1 MNKSKLV
8 VLVFCCAFASVL
20 NGQSLKAFMKA
31 ADEAIADKNYF
42 NAMHYYSNAIEF
54 DSSALNVRNGFGKSS
69 LEFNAYSIAER
80 EFQYVVD
87 NDTSSTYPLAVFNLA
102 EAQQN
107 LGKYDE
113 ARRNYELYLSEYSG
127 DDQYYTFKA
136 EKEIEAIDWSKDK
149 INNPKPGEEV
159 SWLDNGVNTP
169 YSEFG
174 ALSSGDDF
182 YYSSLR
188 YELDDGSSYPDR
200 LFSNVL
206 TSDNGDGGNPVFG
219 DSMMP
224 TVTETKTKVKEGDK
238 SSRKHFAHNTFS
250 MDGGKMY
257 YTICEYLNASDIR
270 CDLYVSNV
278 DDEGSFRK
286 GSMLGGNINGSSF
299 TTTQPSIG
307 YDPVL
312 DKEVL
317 FFSSDREGGKGG
329 HDIWYTIIDGDN
341 YSEPINMAVINTS
354 EDEVTPFYHKES
366 STLYF
371 SSKGYL
377 GLGGFDVYKTYRTGD
392 TFTKAVNLESPT
404 NTSFNDLYYTLNS
417 ESTEAYLSSNRT
429 GSLYLEEGYE
439 ACCYDIYKVDI
450 EEIFIDLNALTFNEL
465 TRDSLVG
472 ARVKIIDAITGELL
486 YEQLNEL
493 GHDHKFRLK
502 CGKEYLIVTEKDGYE
517 PDTTN
522 LTLRECDKEEIIKKI
537 YLTPKEVRLDV
548 FTFDESTLREL
559 EGATVVL
566 VPADGE
572 EITITN
578 REGHDY
584 SFDIIAGGSYKL
596 IVTKPGYERAEIIV
610 NSDNIIDGV
619 VTERI
624 YLRRDDL
631 DLNEYLPVLVFFD
644 NDRPDPRAR
653 KLFTDK
659 TYTETY
665 FDYLAKKEDFK
676 TKYSNSLSGDLRSQA
691 SADVENFF
699 ELEVKNGYANLQ
711 RFIGKLQAR
720 LEAGDKIELSLKGYA
735 SPRAANRYNLALGQ
749 RRIWTIKN
757 EISAFANSALA
768 SYIVSG
774 QLVVT
779 EISFGEEIAPSS
791 VSDSYSNRRLSVYSP
806 EASRERKAEIVRVRV
821 LN

>member
-1 MNKSKLV
+1 
-8 VLVFCCAFASVL
+8 
-20 NGQSLKAFMKA
+20 MKA